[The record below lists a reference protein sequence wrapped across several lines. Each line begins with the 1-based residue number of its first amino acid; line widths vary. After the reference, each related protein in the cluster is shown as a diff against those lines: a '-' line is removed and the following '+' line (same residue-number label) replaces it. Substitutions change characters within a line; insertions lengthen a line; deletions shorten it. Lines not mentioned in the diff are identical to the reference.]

1 MSAVNMN
8 PIIIIPARM
17 ASTRLP
23 GKPLIDICGEPMI
36 IHVLRQAERADIGP
50 VYVAAGDQE
59 IVEVVGQAGG
69 KALMTDPDLP
79 SGSDRVF
86 QALSIIDKANYHDVV
101 INVQGDLPT
110 IAPGV
115 IRSVVTPLA
124 NKNVDIA
131 TLVAEIV
138 DVRERNDPNAVKAVA
153 AIPKDEKIG
162 RALLFSRAAVPWGDG
177 EFYHHIGLYAFRRA
191 ALESFVSLPQGILE
205 KRENLEQLRALE
217 AGMRIDVALVDTIP
231 DGVDTPA
238 DLERARDRIAP

>member
-1 MSAVNMN
+1 MN

-110 IAPGV
+110 IAPGI

-138 DVRERNDPNAVKAVA
+138 DLRERNDPNAVKAVA
-153 AIPKDEKIG
+153 AIPKDKKIG
-162 RALLFSRAAVPWGDG
+162 RALLFSRATVPWGHG

>member
-1 MSAVNMN
+1 MN

-110 IAPGV
+110 IAPGL

-138 DVRERNDPNAVKAVA
+138 DVGERNDPNAVKAVA

-238 DLERARDRIAP
+238 DLERARNRIAP

>member
-1 MSAVNMN
+1 MN

-110 IAPGV
+110 IAPGI

-217 AGMRIDVALVDTIP
+217 AGMRVDVALVDTIP

>member
-1 MSAVNMN
+1 MN

-110 IAPGV
+110 IAPGI

>member
-1 MSAVNMN
+1 MN

-69 KALMTDPDLP
+69 KALITDPDLP

-110 IAPGV
+110 IAPGI

-153 AIPKDEKIG
+153 AIPKNEKIG

-217 AGMRIDVALVDTIP
+217 AGMRVDVALVDTIP

>member
-1 MSAVNMN
+1 MN

-36 IHVLRQAERADIGP
+36 IRVLRQAERADIGP
-50 VYVAAGDQE
+50 VYVAAGDQQ
-59 IVEVVGQAGG
+59 IVEVVVQAGG

-79 SGSDRVF
+79 SGSDRIF
-86 QALSIIDKANYHDVV
+86 QALSVIDKANYHDVIV
-101 INVQGDLPT
+101 NVQGDLPT
-110 IAPGV
+110 IAPDI
-115 IRSVVTPLA
+115 IRSVLKPLA
-124 NKNVDIA
+124 NKDVDIA

-153 AIPKDEKIG
+153 AIPTDEKIG
-162 RALLFSRAAVPWGDG
+162 RELLFSRAAVPWGQGD
-177 EFYHHIGLYAFRRA
+177 FYHHIGLYAFRRA
-191 ALESFVSLPQGILE
+191 ALENFVSLPQGILE

-238 DLERARDRIAP
+238 DLERARDRISP

>member
-1 MSAVNMN
+1 MN

-110 IAPGV
+110 IAPGI

-138 DVRERNDPNAVKAVA
+138 DLRERNDPNAVKAVA

-162 RALLFSRAAVPWGDG
+162 RALLFSRATVPWGHG

>member
-1 MSAVNMN
+1 
-8 PIIIIPARM
+8 
-17 ASTRLP
+17 
-23 GKPLIDICGEPMI
+23 
-36 IHVLRQAERADIGP
+36 
-50 VYVAAGDQE
+50 
-59 IVEVVGQAGG
+59 
-69 KALMTDPDLP
+69 
-79 SGSDRVF
+79 
-86 QALSIIDKANYHDVV
+86 NYHDVV

-110 IAPGV
+110 IAPGI

-153 AIPKDEKIG
+153 AIPKNEKIG

-205 KRENLEQLRALE
+205 KRENLEQLRA
-217 AGMRIDVALVDTIP
+217 
-231 DGVDTPA
+231 
-238 DLERARDRIAP
+238 

>member
-1 MSAVNMN
+1 MNMN

-17 ASTRLP
+17 SSTRLP
-23 GKPLIDICGEPMI
+23 GKPLIDIHGEPMI
-36 IHVLRQAERADIGP
+36 IHVLRQAESADIGP

-59 IVEVVGQAGG
+59 IVEVVVQAGG

-79 SGSDRVF
+79 SGSDRIC
-86 QALSIIDKANYHDVV
+86 QALSIIDKANYYDVV

-110 IAPGV
+110 IAPDI
-115 IRSVVTPLA
+115 IRSVLTPLA
-124 NKNVDIA
+124 NTDVDIA
-131 TLVAEIV
+131 TLVAKIV
-138 DVRERNDPNAVKAVA
+138 DVRERDDPNAVKAVA
-153 AIPKDEKIG
+153 AIPQDAQIG
-162 RALLFSRAAVPWGDG
+162 RALFFSRAAVPWGHG

-238 DLERARDRIAP
+238 DLEGARDRISP

>member
-1 MSAVNMN
+1 MN

-50 VYVAAGDQE
+50 VYVAAADQE

-110 IAPGV
+110 IAPGI

-217 AGMRIDVALVDTIP
+217 AGMRVDVALVDTIP

-238 DLERARDRIAP
+238 DLERAIDRIAR

>member
-1 MSAVNMN
+1 MN

-69 KALMTDPDLP
+69 KALITDPDLP

-110 IAPGV
+110 IAPGI

-138 DVRERNDPNAVKAVA
+138 DVRERNDPNAVKAVV
-153 AIPKDEKIG
+153 AIPKDDKIG

>member
-1 MSAVNMN
+1 
-8 PIIIIPARM
+8 
-17 ASTRLP
+17 
-23 GKPLIDICGEPMI
+23 
-36 IHVLRQAERADIGP
+36 
-50 VYVAAGDQE
+50 
-59 IVEVVGQAGG
+59 
-69 KALMTDPDLP
+69 
-79 SGSDRVF
+79 
-86 QALSIIDKANYHDVV
+86 
-101 INVQGDLPT
+101 
-110 IAPGV
+110 
-115 IRSVVTPLA
+115 LA